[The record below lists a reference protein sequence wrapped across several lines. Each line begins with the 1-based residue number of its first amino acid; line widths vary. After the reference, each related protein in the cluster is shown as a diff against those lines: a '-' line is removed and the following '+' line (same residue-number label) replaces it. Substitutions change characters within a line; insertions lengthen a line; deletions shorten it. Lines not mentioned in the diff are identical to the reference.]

1 MEMRL
6 YEETLGQTSAGD
18 RNGKRQVAHLRLVSD
33 MLSVDDVIAQHVTRK
48 WQDMAQ
54 DEARSRAAL
63 VANIEAGLDF
73 GGVTLEAAISR
84 AQAGFRQGAFLFF
97 WNDEQIT
104 EPQTRLNVALE
115 NEAVFLRLFPM
126 KGG

>member
-1 MEMRL
+1 MQVRL
-6 YEETLGQTSAGD
+6 YEETLGSSGAERGD
-18 RNGKRQVAHLRLVSD
+18 GKRQVAHLRLVSD
-33 MLSVDDVIAQHVTRK
+33 LLSVDDVIAQHVTRK
-48 WQDMAQ
+48 WQDMTQA
-54 DEARSRAAL
+54 EAPSRAAL
-63 VANIEAGLDF
+63 VADIEIGLDL
-73 GGVTLEAAISR
+73 GGGTLEAAIAR

-104 EPQTRLNVALE
+104 EPETRLNVAQD